1 MTQSN
6 LLELAKQGDPQAIAT
21 LMNRSLQPKGMTASV
36 GLQGDRLKVLLES
49 AQIPNRQAMIAF
61 VRNGIT
67 SLGLQSIQSIEI
79 ASRQVGNPSPVWT
92 EEIFLKPPTTPVP
105 PDLESASVPTTSIQ
119 PPVSRRPAAPPPPP
133 PPRRVPPAEPVSPP
147 PVAADRIGNGAAPV
161 EPRAT
166 VEPVVVEDLADLE
179 ESPLV
184 NEPAV
189 INEPAVVEEETLAP
203 DPVIY
208 SGSGTGDR
216 LDDQPASVVTPAH
229 DEVNF
234 TPDESLE
241 YVAYEEPNIPPVD
254 AEPTAPA
261 EQLTWTDA
269 DGVEHAV
276 DAPVPERPTRTGR
289 SPWFYLILLVVA
301 SWIAAIVGFSIW
313 YSRQERSLQPSASEI
328 APDPAAELD
337 ADEDKIEQPL
347 SENPLE
353 DAASRAEQAETLAET
368 ARSAD
373 DWGLVVSQWE
383 QAIALLQAVPADSP
397 DYATAR
403 NRLPAYQQS
412 LAAAQQQ
419 AANLPANTNASAPT
433 SSITVSNQVTCRE
446 VESTPESDPVQL
458 TNVQFDP
465 EASENG
471 GNFVVGCVTNHSD
484 QTVSDVSVS
493 YRGGSA
499 ENPNLFQ
506 GGYSSL
512 GVAALEPGETVPFRS
527 SFTINPDV
535 TTVNVEAVF
544 WTPEGASEPQRI
556 EAPVTLDRSSSGTR
570 PARPQ
575 ASPTRPADSPTTSPQ
590 ASPTRPA
597 GSPTTEPQASPT
609 RPAGSPPASPN
620 SAGSN

>member
-21 LMNRSLQPKGMTASV
+21 LMNRSLQPKGMTALV
-36 GLQGDRLKVLLES
+36 GFQGDRLKVLLES
-49 AQIPNRQAMIAF
+49 AQVPNRQAMIAF

-79 ASRQVGNPSPVWT
+79 TSRQVGNPAPIWT
-92 EEIFLKPPTTPVP
+92 EEIVLKPSTTPVP
-105 PDLESASVPTTSIQ
+105 TDLESASVPTTSIQ
-119 PPVSRRPAAPPPPP
+119 PPRRTAAPPPPP
-133 PPRRVPPAEPVSPP
+133 PPRRVPPAEPASPP
-147 PVAADRIGNGAAPV
+147 PVVADRTGNGATSVEPVAPV
-161 EPRAT
+161 EPAL
-166 VEPVVVEDLADLE
+166 VEDLADLE
-179 ESPLV
+179 GSPLSGESTAI
-184 NEPAV
+184 NESTV
-189 INEPAVVEEETLAP
+189 INEPAVIEEETLAP

-216 LDDQPASVVTPAH
+216 LDDQPAPGVTPPH
-229 DEVNF
+229 DEVDF

-241 YVAYEEPNIPPVD
+241 YVAYEEPFIPP
-254 AEPTAPA
+254 AEPTDSS
-261 EQLTWTDA
+261 EQLALTE
-269 DGVEHAV
+269 DGVESAV
-276 DAPVPERPTRTGR
+276 DTSATERPARTGR

-301 SWIAAIVGFSIW
+301 GWIAAIVGFSIW
-313 YSRQERSLQPSASEI
+313 YSRQEGSLRPSVSETV
-328 APDPAAELD
+328 PDPATELE
-337 ADEDKIEQPL
+337 ASEDEIEEPV
-347 SENPLE
+347 SENPIE
-353 DAASRAEQAETLAET
+353 DAASLAEQAETLSET

-373 DWGLVVSQWE
+373 DWSLVVSQWE
-383 QAIALLQAVPADSP
+383 QAIALLQAVPADSSI
-397 DYATAR
+397 YAAAQE
-403 NRLPAYQQS
+403 RLPAYRQS

-419 AANLPANTNASAPT
+419 AASLPANTDTSAPT
-433 SSITVSNQVTCRE
+433 SRVTVSNQVTCRE
-446 VESTPESDPVQL
+446 VESTAESDPVEL

-465 EASENG
+465 EASETG

-512 GVAALEPGETVPFRS
+512 GIAALEPGETVPFRS
-527 SFTINPDV
+527 SFTVNPDV

-556 EAPVTLDRSSSGTR
+556 EAPLTLNRPGSEGR
-570 PARPQ
+570 PA
-575 ASPTRPADSPTTSPQ
+575 SPQ

-597 GSPTTEPQASPT
+597 APTPSPQASPT
-609 RPAGSPPASPN
+609 RPAASPTSSPSPTN
-620 SAGSN
+620 SN